1 MNFNHIIYVKCIYI
15 NIYIYNIFL
24 IKIYEYLCV
33 KLYINTI

>member
-1 MNFNHIIYVKCIYI
+1 MNFNHIIYVK
-15 NIYIYNIFL
+15 YIYNILL